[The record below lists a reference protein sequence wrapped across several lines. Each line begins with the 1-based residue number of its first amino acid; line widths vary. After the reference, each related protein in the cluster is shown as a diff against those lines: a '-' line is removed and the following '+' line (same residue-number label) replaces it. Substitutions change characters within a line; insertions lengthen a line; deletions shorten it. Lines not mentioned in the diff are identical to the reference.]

1 VYVHP
6 HTHLPPPPLLN
17 DVLNTRPGLKPNK
30 IPRHPSTTDRTK
42 RVREARD
49 EAKKEIEAYRAAK
62 EAEYLAFEAE
72 VRFQVS
78 IEEKITQ
85 HPNHHLLF
93 FFPITG
99 VLDKKLTI
107 PSIYSLMEIAHQ
119 GKQASRGGG
128 RA

>member
-1 VYVHP
+1 VYVHL

-72 VRFQVS
+72 VRFHVS
-78 IEEKITQ
+78 IERKSHSTQTITS
-85 HPNHHLLF
+85 F
-93 FFPITG
+93 FFP
-99 VLDKKLTI
+99 
-107 PSIYSLMEIAHQ
+107 PSLGCWTRS
-119 GKQASRGGG
+119 
-128 RA
+128 